1 MANGHLPKISAVA
14 KRDPVA
20 ASLVVEQNGAMLA
33 PNDQLVVC
41 FAHVAYRLHERFSLL
56 NTGIASF
63 AVRDAETL
71 ENRVGEADVLVISG
85 LWHDGLLNR
94 AKKLRFIQAI
104 GAGTDQ
110 FPRGELVKQGI
121 RLASARG
128 VNYRAVAEHAMALI
142 LGLSR
147 RLPEARDNQAKR
159 NWRGMIGDLSQR
171 EDELGGKTLLV
182 VGLGQ
187 IGGRLA
193 QLAKAFDMRVV
204 GLRRDPAAGRGAA
217 DAVHTMS
224 ELKLLLPEA
233 DFVALTCP
241 LTEET
246 ERLVDAQALGRMK
259 PSAHLV
265 NVARGRIVDEAAL
278 VEALATRRIVGAGID
293 VTMEEPLAASSPLWG
308 MEHVLITPHTAGE
321 TRRYEDNVIEILR
334 DNLGRLWRGG
344 EQLRNQVV

>member
-1 MANGHLPKISAVA
+1 M
-14 KRDPVA
+14 
-20 ASLVVEQNGAMLA
+20 LVVEQNGAMLA
-33 PNDQLVVC
+33 PGDKLVIC
-41 FAHVAYRLHERFSLL
+41 FAHVAYRLHERFSVLDS
-56 NTGIASF
+56 GIKSF
-63 AVRDAETL
+63 AVCDAQTL

-85 LWHDGLLNR
+85 LWHDGLLDR

-110 FPRGELVKQGI
+110 FPRAELANRGI

-142 LGLSR
+142 LALSR

-159 NWRGMIGDLSQR
+159 VWRGMIGDLSQR

-246 ERLVDAQALGRMK
+246 ERLLDAEALGRMK

-265 NVARGRIVDEAAL
+265 NVARGRVVDEAAL
-278 VEALATRRIVGAGID
+278 VEALAARRIAGAGID
-293 VTMEEPLAASSPLWG
+293 VTMEEPLPASSPLWG
-308 MEHVLITPHTAGE
+308 MEYVLITPHTAGE

-334 DNLGRLWRGG
+334 DNLGRLWRGE